1 LLTLKIKDNEASVV
15 KKFAAGSI
23 KMYPNPSSGLV
34 NIQSAENMKSVKV
47 YTMGGQLVR
56 EVNMNNMMKANAV
69 TLDLNV
75 VAGLYRVQII
85 TTAGEMYS
93 DFLSFQ

>member
-1 LLTLKIKDNEASVV
+1 
-15 KKFAAGSI
+15 
-23 KMYPNPSSGLV
+23 
-34 NIQSAENMKSVKV
+34 
-47 YTMGGQLVR
+47 MGGQLVR

>member
-1 LLTLKIKDNEASVV
+1 V

-23 KMYPNPSSGLV
+23 KMYPNPSNGLV

-56 EVNMNNMMKANAV
+56 EVNISDMMKANAL

-85 TTAGEMYS
+85 TAAGEMYS